1 MFGAILTGPQQIDL
15 RDDLP
20 VPEIRDGQILVHPKV
35 YTICGSDRPFW
46 FGMSGRT
53 RYPYPMGFPW
63 HETIGVV
70 TQSKSKHFRA
80 GDEVLA
86 IPVGQHGY
94 LDQFVADED
103 RAAVLPVWDDRL
115 VIAQPLGTVIN
126 GAKKL
131 SSVEGKTV
139 GIVGQGGIG
148 LLWTQ
153 LMRVRGAKRIIVSDL
168 VQSRLDVAEQV
179 GATDT
184 INAAECDTV
193 ARVRELTEGQLCDV
207 VVEAV
212 GEPETQAQ
220 CVCIAAQ
227 RGELLFFGVPHQ
239 SEFVFPFAEMYRK
252 YLMVTST
259 GSTEAWDD
267 FPVAFRLILD
277 GQVRVEPLIT
287 HRFPHT
293 ELAQAMDVA
302 MDPAKDAAI
311 KVLLEWP

>member
-1 MFGAILTGPQQIDL
+1 MFGVILTGPRQIDV

-20 VPEIRDGQILVHPKV
+20 VPEIKDGQILVHPKV

-46 FGMSGRT
+46 FGMPGRT
-53 RYPYPMGFPW
+53 EYPYPMGFPW
-63 HETIGVV
+63 HETIGIV
-70 TQSKSKHFRA
+70 TQSKSTHFSE

-86 IPVGQHGY
+86 IPSGQHGY
-94 LDQFVADED
+94 LDQFIAAETN
-103 RAAVLPVWDDRL
+103 AAVLPTGDERL
-115 VIAQPLGTVIN
+115 VIAQPLGTVLN

-131 SSVEGKTV
+131 SNVEGKTV

-153 LMRVRGAKRIIVSDL
+153 LMRVRGAERIIVSDPI
-168 VQSRLDVAEQV
+168 QNRLDVAAQV

-193 ARVRELTEGQLCDV
+193 ERVAELTDGRLCDV

-212 GEPETQAQ
+212 GEPETQRQ
-220 CVCIAAQ
+220 CVRIART
-227 RGELLFFGVPHQ
+227 RGELLFFGVPHE

-252 YLMVTST
+252 QLRVTST
-259 GSTEAWDD
+259 GSTQAWDD
-267 FPVAFRLILD
+267 FPVAFDLILS
-277 GQVRVEPLIT
+277 GQVNVDPLIT

-293 ELAQAMDVA
+293 ELAQAMDTA
-302 MDPAKDAAI
+302 MDGNKDGAI
-311 KVLLEWP
+311 KVLLEWD